1 MTGGQGGEKG
11 GREEKQERED
21 ARRGCARKEREGRER
36 REVEGE
42 VEGMRR
48 YGGGTGGP
56 GATDDGNGAER
67 RDQRG
72 LRQRIRH
79 QVALR
84 KKAATI
90 SA

>member
-1 MTGGQGGEKG
+1 MRVAGVL
-11 GREEKQERED
+11 GRS
-21 ARRGCARKEREGRER
+21 GRAGR
-36 REVEGE
+36 AGRWTEVEG
-42 VEGMRR
+42 VRR